1 MIYIAIAEKCLCVL
15 LTYGNLCRRQL
26 MITTFADTFMA
37 FVFTFSLSLSH
48 ANALIN
54 YRIYDVFM

>member
-1 MIYIAIAEKCLCVL
+1 
-15 LTYGNLCRRQL
+15 